1 MAANLTV
8 RADVIDISNDVP
20 QKEDIFMVDT
30 NVWFWQTYS
39 NAELSG
45 RDAPARVSE
54 YSAYL
59 SSALSNEATL
69 TYSGVIL
76 AELTHIIEKTEYEIY
91 LKSNG
96 LKPKDLRSKEYRHNL
111 PNERLKVVS
120 EVQFSWSQVKEIA
133 VPLDLSIDEETT
145 HAALT
150 RFQTQAVD
158 GYDLLILEAA
168 SRESLTKFITH
179 DSDYVT
185 VPDIQV
191 FTSNQ
196 NAIESA
202 RIQGRLVSR

>member
-1 MAANLTV
+1 MAVNLTV
-8 RADVIDISNDVP
+8 RADVIDINNDIP
-20 QKEDIFMVDT
+20 QRGDIFVVDT
-30 NVWFWQTYS
+30 NVWFWQAYS

-45 RDAPARVSE
+45 RDAPARVIE

-59 SSALSNEATL
+59 ASALSNEATL

-76 AELTHIIEKTEYEIY
+76 AELTHIIEKTEYETY

-96 LKPKDLRSKEYRHNL
+96 LKSQDCRSKEYRHNM
-111 PNERLKVVS
+111 PHERLKVVS
-120 EVQFSWSQVKEIA
+120 EVQFAWSQVKEIA

-145 HAALT
+145 QAALT

-185 VPDIQV
+185 VPGIQV

-202 RIQGRLVSR
+202 RRQGRLVSR